1 MRRIDLIRCVDNNN
15 NNDDD
20 DGGDDDDDDTADN
33 VQVICSLR
41 VVIVAVD
48 LTMCQNFIITLA
60 SHARQNSQNKR
71 NI

>member
-15 NNDDD
+15 NND
-20 DGGDDDDDDTADN
+20 DDDDDDTADN